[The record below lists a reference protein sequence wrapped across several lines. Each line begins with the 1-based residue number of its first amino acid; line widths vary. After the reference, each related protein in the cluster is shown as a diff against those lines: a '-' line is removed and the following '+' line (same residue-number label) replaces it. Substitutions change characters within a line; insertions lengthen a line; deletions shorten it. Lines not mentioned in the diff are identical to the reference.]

1 MSKKLGKVE
10 MTIWKFIRLVIF
22 LALTILGFVLAHFNP
37 QFATFG
43 WGYTF
48 GLIGMAV
55 LIG

>member
-1 MSKKLGKVE
+1 MAKKFGKIE
-10 MTIWKFIRLVIF
+10 MTVGKFIRLVIF
-22 LALTILGFVLAHFNP
+22 LALTILGFFLSNVDPH
-37 QFATFG
+37 FATFG

>member
-1 MSKKLGKVE
+1 MAKKFGKIE
-10 MTIWKFIRLVIF
+10 MTVWKFIRLVIF
-22 LALTILGFVLAHFNP
+22 LVITITGFILSHYNP

-48 GLIGMAV
+48 GFIGMAI